1 MALRLDRIGE
11 RRVLTTIALIAFV
24 AEVLALG
31 QPNIYGEPYLVAKNI
46 VAGKGFVFIYP
57 YSGVESVTCYIA
69 PLYAFFDV
77 PFLYLGKIIG
87 IPFFGERC
95 IQVANLLM
103 LQAACYVLYRF
114 FKQFVTTGTALFIF
128 ATVSFYIPFWILSY
142 SLEPNAL
149 NILLVALTIE
159 MLYRIATEPSRKRW
173 ILLGVLIGIQLWV
186 RPDILIGIVLFALWL
201 ILFAKD
207 KLNNKIKGLALSIA
221 IALAI
226 IAPWTIRNY
235 VTFHRFVFIS
245 ANSGMNLYEGNNY
258 VATGQFGTLPPTP
271 ESERENAQILTYQAT
286 HDAIDIDEYRLHL
299 AEQWMLTHPM
309 QVIELD
315 LKKALWHWIGRSE
328 VGEQYHYGR
337 HTLAVFYRV
346 VSLLLLPLGF
356 YGLILWK
363 DRILK
368 SLIVTMFIY
377 STAISAI
384 FFVQSRHR
392 TLKVD
397 PFLVP
402 LATIGL
408 VRLVQIVE
416 KRKHGMHTK
425 QIFAMEEVT

>member
-1 MALRLDRIGE
+1 
-11 RRVLTTIALIAFV
+11 
-24 AEVLALG
+24 
-31 QPNIYGEPYLVAKNI
+31 
-46 VAGKGFVFIYP
+46 
-57 YSGVESVTCYIA
+57 
-69 PLYAFFDV
+69 
-77 PFLYLGKIIG
+77 
-87 IPFFGERC
+87 
-95 IQVANLLM
+95 M

-114 FKQFVTTGTALFIF
+114 FKQFVTSGTALFIF
-128 ATVSFYIPFWILSY
+128 LAISFYIPFWILSY

-149 NILLVALTIE
+149 NILLVVLTIE
-159 MLYRIATEPSRKRW
+159 MLYRIAMQPSRKRW
-173 ILLGVLIGIQLWV
+173 MQLGCLIGIQLWV
-186 RPDILIGIVLFALWL
+186 RPDILIGFALFAFWL

-207 KLNNKIKGLALSIA
+207 KLNNKVKGLALSIA
-221 IALAI
+221 IALVI

-271 ESERENAQILTYQAT
+271 ESERENAQILSYQAN

-299 AEQWMLTHPM
+299 AEQWMLAHPM
-309 QVIELD
+309 QVIALD

-356 YGLILWK
+356 YGLILLK

-368 SLIVTMFIY
+368 SLIFTMFIY

-408 VRLVQIVE
+408 MQLVQKV
-416 KRKHGMHTK
+416 RKKKPSEQQETVY
-425 QIFAMEEVT
+425 FMEEMA